1 MPNFRWNP
9 AANKELCSARRVLCW
24 ITTLPVVSLS
34 ILPKYFP
41 KYNQSLELRSDQPQ
55 GEKSVMFSRQIT
67 AVSIAALLFT
77 TTAMA
82 QPAKT
87 LELGIFGDY
96 TSFGDVVALNS
107 GIGGGGRLGFFLLPG
122 LELEAAASYSTTE
135 DVFGLVGDVK
145 FVPLR
150 ARLIYNTRLF
160 GGASLLFGAGYVRN
174 QFGVGDTW
182 SGESGVSGLLGLR
195 LNFSNR
201 IALRIDGTADYL
213 PGLSDIAASAS
224 DNTNLGLEA
233 GFSIMFGNSRSSYD
247 DNWDDVAPQSFED
260 PEPQPEPMSAAV
272 DSDFDGVLDD
282 ADSCPGTSAGT
293 AVDGFG
299 CAVVVMPDAEA
310 RADGDGDGVFDDM
323 DRCAD
328 TPFGESVD
336 TEGCVLP
343 PRVDVPVPEAVDMCA
358 ACASLLGDGS
368 DAVILD
374 GVTFAAGKW
383 ELPPASQLALDAVVR
398 MLRSN
403 PSVRLEIT
411 GYTDSS
417 GSQRKNV
424 WLSHTRAEAVK
435 LYFTQRG
442 IERKR
447 LVTRGL
453 GPVNPVASND
463 SAEGRLRNRRIEV
476 KRLDVQ

>member
-1 MPNFRWNP
+1 
-9 AANKELCSARRVLCW
+9 
-24 ITTLPVVSLS
+24 
-34 ILPKYFP
+34 
-41 KYNQSLELRSDQPQ
+41 
-55 GEKSVMFSRQIT
+55 MFSRQIT

-107 GIGGGGRLGFFLLPG
+107 GIGGGGRLGLFLLPG

-135 DVFGLVGDVK
+135 DITGLIGDVK

-150 ARLIYNTRLF
+150 ARLIFNPRLF
-160 GGASLLFGAGYVRN
+160 GGASLLLGGGYVLN
-174 QFGVGDTW
+174 QFGVAGAW

-213 PGLSDIAASAS
+213 PGLSNSAGS
-224 DNTNLGLEA
+224 AIDNTNIGLEA
-233 GFSIMFGNSRSSYD
+233 GFSLMFGNSRSSYA
-247 DNWDDVAPQSFED
+247 DNWDDVAPQPFEE
-260 PEPQPEPMSAAV
+260 PEPERQPEAMPAAA
-272 DSDFDGVLDD
+272 DSDFDGILDD
-282 ADSCPGTSAGT
+282 ADSCPGTPAGT

-299 CAVVVMPDAEA
+299 CAVVVVPDTEE
-310 RADGDGDGVFDDM
+310 RADSDGDGVFDDM

-328 TPFGESVD
+328 TPFGETVD

-343 PRVDVPVPEAVDMCA
+343 PRVEVPVPEGVDMCA

-368 DAVILD
+368 KAVILD
-374 GVTFAAGKW
+374 GVTFEPGKW
-383 ELPPASQLALDAVVR
+383 ELPPRSQLALDAVVQ

-435 LYFTQRG
+435 LYLSQRG
-442 IERKR
+442 IQRNR

-453 GPVNPVASND
+453 GPANPVASND
-463 SAEGRLRNRRIEV
+463 TAEGRARNRRIEV